1 MEILPFSQ
9 NVNSLSTS
17 SGQGSKTSSLSFRN
31 LLSRESVAKQLD
43 ETNRLNNSSSEKI
56 SIEGIIN
63 DLNNIVDQLQK
74 ETISIESM
82 GEMNINSFLDES
94 GEISATLYSISIEIA
109 EVLSEKLS
117 INELIGELKNEPT
130 IVNILSLVKVIEGS
144 GDSKQSDINS
154 VLTDI
159 NKYLE
164 NEFPSYKN
172 DQSISLESM
181 LNSFA
186 KMNSKDQT
194 QLEGQMLISRLINK
208 GTENVEI
215 IDKLLKISSALKVLK
230 NESIQSNLQV
240 KNDIIA
246 ELSSVSSL
254 TKHYELIKSLL
265 DKADFQTIKSI
276 FVNSVDR
283 FLQKDA
289 KNNLGLLNNFEQNVN
304 FMSVDS
310 KKQLQVENFASDIRE
325 DTFVIHLNQQNSSEN
340 ESQGFTKTDISSR
353 HEFTNQLLSA
363 FKNSKFGQMPNG
375 ANRLILKLNPEHLG
389 LITVRLI
396 QKNGG
401 VMVARLITSSQS
413 AKDLLDHSIQ
423 QLKQVLPS
431 VQIEIERYEV
441 QTEQPQKTLRD
452 HSENRGDN
460 SNEHQQQQPD
470 EEDNSEQTFMN
481 SLKEALNTTV

>member
-9 NVNSLSTS
+9 NVNSFSTS
-17 SGQGSKTSSLSFRN
+17 SGQGTKTSSLSFRN

-74 ETISIESM
+74 ETISIECM

-94 GEISATLYSISIEIA
+94 GEISATLYAISIEIA

-353 HEFTNQLLSA
+353 HEFTNQLLNA

>member
-1 MEILPFSQ
+1 LEILPFSQ
-9 NVNSLSTS
+9 NVNSFSTS
-17 SGQGSKTSSLSFRN
+17 SGQSTKTSSLSFRN

-94 GEISATLYSISIEIA
+94 GEISATLYAISIEIA

-353 HEFTNQLLSA
+353 HEFTNQLLNA

>member
-9 NVNSLSTS
+9 NVNSFSTS
-17 SGQGSKTSSLSFRN
+17 SGQSTKTSSLSFRN

-94 GEISATLYSISIEIA
+94 GEISATLYAISIEIA

-353 HEFTNQLLSA
+353 HEFTNQLLNA